1 MALTPSFDK
10 LYNPMLQA
18 LHNLGG
24 SGTNQEIL
32 SEVVKIMGLTD
43 EQSEVA
49 EFRLGWIRS
58 YLKRYGLVEN
68 PKRGFWALTEKG
80 KNTTEVDPVEVFRV
94 AQRMIDEEKGRR

>member
-10 LYNPMLQA
+10 LWNPMLRA
-18 LHNLGG
+18 LHKLGG

-32 SEVVKIMGLTD
+32 SEVVKDMKLTD

-68 PKRGFWALTEKG
+68 PKRGFWALTDKG
-80 KNTTEVDPVEVFRV
+80 KNTTWVDPVEVVRV
-94 AQRMIDEEKGRR
+94 AQQMIDEEKGR

>member
-1 MALTPSFDK
+1 MALTPAFND
-10 LYNPMLQA
+10 LYNPTLRA

-32 SEVVKIMGLTD
+32 SQVVKDMKLTD

-49 EFRLGWIRS
+49 EFRLGWVRS
-58 YLKRYGLVEN
+58 YLKRYGLIEN
-68 PKRGFWALTEKG
+68 PSRGFWALTEKG